1 MIKVMDLIT
10 WAKLNAVECSLKHP
24 TGWIRGDD
32 LERLAKAVKKSE
44 PFDYSP
50 THRGLHETGAN
61 QNVSL

>member
-44 PFDYSP
+44 PFDYAP
-50 THRGLHETGAN
+50 TYQERKRHDTDDAVKL
-61 QNVSL
+61 